1 MVCYPIGEGVL
12 PPLVQDDEELGKVDG
27 PPFVFISFRFLHI
40 MFLPPFQEGFEF
52 VLLRV
57 VVAQDPEGVGQVAVL
72 DLAVAAQV
80 E

>member
-1 MVCYPIGEGVL
+1 
-12 PPLVQDDEELGKVDG
+12 
-27 PPFVFISFRFLHI
+27 